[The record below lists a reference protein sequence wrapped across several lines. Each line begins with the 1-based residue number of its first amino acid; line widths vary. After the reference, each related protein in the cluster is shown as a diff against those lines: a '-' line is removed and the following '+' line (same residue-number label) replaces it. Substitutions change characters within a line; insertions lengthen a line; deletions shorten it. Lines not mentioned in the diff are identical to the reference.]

1 MCFIINTYNSR
12 VRGEP
17 ANIIMTNNVVVKVTG
32 VQKYVNADTTYF
44 RLSFDTAIDGIA
56 RNDENEYVSGKV
68 NYIDYS
74 RKALI
79 ANLAKVVEDF
89 DLAYSAVI
97 DQVSI
102 DPSAVGF
109 GASQALILLK
119 GAKLTIDRTPYAQ
132 GQEYTKEDGTP
143 GVHDFAGFNKTII
156 KAELTTRG
164 NDWIAA
170 KIATI

>member
-1 MCFIINTYNSR
+1 
-12 VRGEP
+12 
-17 ANIIMTNNVVVKVTG
+17 MTNNVVVKVTG

-102 DPSAVGF
+102 DPSAIGF

-143 GVHDFAGFNKTII
+143 GVHDFAGFNKTIV